1 MALTAEQIAEA
12 RKEGYT
18 DAEILQHY
26 AASKG
31 IDLKAARDEGYSD
44 SEILS
49 HFSGAEVE
57 PQTQQA
63 PQTESMLSSPEL
75 SGALG
80 AGAGAVYSAKTLPV
94 KAAKA
99 FGTAVANR
107 LPGVQPTP
115 TTPSPSTYTTPAG
128 INVEQTP
135 GGMHPGAVGNA
146 QFNVEQQQANKLH
159 QNVPPGF
166 EAKGTSRILTPVGMQ
181 EPAAALGGVPSTTR
195 GSSILAQKRAEG
207 WPIVRETTQAVKSA
221 APAIGGAAKNIMT
234 SSPVAGAM
242 AGYNLQDAMN
252 RYREGDVTGATI
264 GGIGAA
270 SQLLPRKGKAGL
282 IKTGLGLGAAGLNA
296 LRGEPQGY
304 ANGRRVLLEQGI
316 KTAKKLA
323 SDAPTG
329 YLHHTEI
336 NPNPLVG
343 SRYETKELGGLM
355 PVKPISVESL
365 KGKMVNAN
373 PWDDTSRNV
382 QVLSVSGKPLINPVT
397 THGGHAYARDI
408 EHAKKGIAGASG
420 EAIAKRVQ
428 ARADLASR
436 EGLNLGGTGEVVTLP
451 STMGKFSGNF
461 AFPTTELYYDY
472 FKQAEMPKRMVKE
485 LSDTLASRP
494 GQSKGYYEAAT
505 HLNDPDIME
514 AFKQNSDFRK
524 AFLEEMQKK
533 KYQKILGINAEDAA
547 NAMADPNLIGVPR
560 GYVGHTAIGMR
571 PGAEITPSS
580 NISYSHNTAG
590 DYLGSLPH
598 TPIQV
603 MLNRPYEQAYQ
614 ELAAKYPSKSPS
626 AINQM
631 AVGALETRGSGISE
645 LMDEQA
651 INRIGQY
658 HEGLSQGKFDPYDVN
673 AALQYLKTPGI
684 YKEGGEVKHME
695 KGGLAALAKKALKKY
710 GVGLGLTAPF
720 AAEAGQDVAKGDMGP
735 ALDLASGFLPAPAM
749 AAYMGLAPSETAPMH
764 MDQYPGR
771 QGTDPLAGSG
781 SVMEGYVPGMAA
793 GGSTIKRMMNEVM
806 EGFGPKVAKEIV
818 PGAPHTYPPQVP
830 AGTQWMQD
838 YVPAAAQAAKPAPE
852 IVYMGKYRRGTPEE
866 RAAAKMAQEDAM
878 RSVLES
884 RKQQYIK
891 GLQESGWSPQDID
904 EHIAGPHAFGAPWIP
919 R

>member
-107 LPGVQPTP
+107 LPGAQPTVP
-115 TTPSPSTYTTPAG
+115 TPSPSTYTTPAG

-181 EPAAALGGVPSTTR
+181 EPAAALGGAPSTTR

-207 WPIVRETTQAVKSA
+207 WPIVRETTQAVKSV

-264 GGIGAA
+264 GGVGAA
-270 SQLLPRKGKAGL
+270 SQLLPRKGRAGL

-304 ANGRRVLLEQGI
+304 AGGGKADLLMEGI
-316 KTAKKLA
+316 KAAKKIFTPKETQIVRASEALGPHEGKWLNVTQSDRMRSTGGDLGGPGFSRFQTIDPRYAEAQAAWGVGKKPTASAIVNVNKRFPEGQAIWSPMIGSETQHHSNQHVFDMLSDEFKRQARMGKLTPELRERINQRLQTAPAYKGRFDPAFDIANPEMLTEAGTTFDRRGALA
-323 SDAPTG
+323 EVMSGQGVGGQKGTIIDYPGIMQEMTDPMTIGAPTHSIG
-329 YLHHTEI
+329 TRLFNLSGDVEHRPDLHSAFPYILKGEDMGVAF
-336 NPNPLVG
+336 NPVP
-343 SRYETKELGGLM
+343 KELALSDWMTQFKEFKGRTPGYYDMTRTVPSQQITDKYLR
-355 PVKPISVESL
+355 SL
-365 KGKMVNAN
+365 EEA
-373 PWDDTSRNV
+373 
-382 QVLSVSGKPLINPVT
+382 
-397 THGGHAYARDI
+397 GHA
-408 EHAKKGIAGASG
+408 
-420 EAIAKRVQ
+420 
-428 ARADLASR
+428 
-436 EGLNLGGTGEVVTLP
+436 
-451 STMGKFSGNF
+451 
-461 AFPTTELYYDY
+461 
-472 FKQAEMPKRMVKE
+472 
-485 LSDTLASRP
+485 
-494 GQSKGYYEAAT
+494 
-505 HLNDPDIME
+505 
-514 AFKQNSDFRK
+514 
-524 AFLEEMQKK
+524 
-533 KYQKILGINAEDAA
+533 
-547 NAMADPNLIGVPR
+547 
-560 GYVGHTAIGMR
+560 
-571 PGAEITPSS
+571 
-580 NISYSHNTAG
+580 
-590 DYLGSLPH
+590 
-598 TPIQV
+598 
-603 MLNRPYEQAYQ
+603 
-614 ELAAKYPSKSPS
+614 
-626 AINQM
+626 
-631 AVGALETRGSGISE
+631 
-645 LMDEQA
+645 
-651 INRIGQY
+651 
-658 HEGLSQGKFDPYDVN
+658 
-673 AALQYLKTPGI
+673 
-684 YKEGGEVKHME
+684 EGGAIHME
-695 KGGLAALAKKALKKY
+695 KGGLTALAKKALKKY

-720 AAEAGQDVAKGDMGP
+720 AAEAGQDVSKGNMGS

-781 SVMEGYVPGMAA
+781 SVMEGYVPGMAGGGDVMKALKKVMGA
-793 GGSTIKRMMNEVM
+793 GEGVGMRTIEGS
-806 EGFGPKVAKEIV
+806 
-818 PGAPHTYPPQVP
+818 PHTYPPIATGP
-830 AGTQWMQD
+830 WMRDYTPSTGAGLPTTRQGWD
-838 YVPAAAQAAKPAPE
+838 DLAAQHQAAQNKVDYSMGRTGPSQPQQ
-852 IVYMGKYRRGTPEE
+852 IQYMGKYLSPTPERMAAQKAQRDDAIRSAIE
-866 RAAAKMAQEDAM
+866 NRKAQWLAQSRARGIPEEQIMEEM
-878 RSVLES
+878 N
-884 RKQQYIK
+884 
-891 GLQESGWSPQDID
+891 SPW
-904 EHIAGPHAFGAPWIP
+904 GAPWMP
-919 R
+919 